1 MSMPRHGST
10 LRSLVACLCGLTV
23 TGSGTLSAQDACSA
37 LKGASLNGATILS
50 STIVAAN
57 ASTGT
62 PAFCEVKTT
71 IAPVEGSHIGA
82 VYRLPANWNGKVLGI
97 GGGGAA
103 GNVTLQGATPGLAR
117 GYAVMQND
125 LGHAS
130 TGATDWAFA
139 VKAPGQPNTEA
150 IIDFGHRATHVATTV
165 GKEIATRFYQRA
177 PQHSY
182 WQGCSTGG
190 RQGLAEVQRYPG
202 DYDGVIAGAP
212 VYTPLVY
219 SNAMLRVQAFHARP
233 ESNLLPA
240 HVPLIQKAVLAACD
254 MKDGVADG
262 ILTDPRSCTWDP
274 GVLACKGAASADCLT
289 PAQVDTVRRVYSGVK
304 TRNGKYAAM
313 PLMRGGESDWVT
325 RMIGTPQA
333 PRGVNAVLGAPFLSY
348 LVKGDPS
355 YDFMTFDPERDMATL
370 ESGLAAHVHQQNP
383 NIAAF
388 VGGGGKLLLWHGFND
403 PGPSPLSTIEYFEAV
418 RAKVPASKDAVRLFL
433 APGVLHCGGGAGP
446 DRFDALTAMENWV
459 EKGTAPAAML
469 ATKAN
474 SPISR
479 PLCPYPQLPKYK
491 RAGDT
496 NDAANFA
503 CSAR

>member
-1 MSMPRHGST
+1 
-10 LRSLVACLCGLTV
+10 
-23 TGSGTLSAQDACSA
+23 
-37 LKGASLNGATILS
+37 
-50 STIVAAN
+50 
-57 ASTGT
+57 
-62 PAFCEVKTT
+62 
-71 IAPVEGSHIGA
+71 
-82 VYRLPANWNGKVLGI
+82 
-97 GGGGAA
+97 
-103 GNVTLQGATPGLAR
+103 
-117 GYAVMQND
+117 
-125 LGHAS
+125 
-130 TGATDWAFA
+130 
-139 VKAPGQPNTEA
+139 
-150 IIDFGHRATHVATTV
+150 
-165 GKEIATRFYQRA
+165 
-177 PQHSY
+177 
-182 WQGCSTGG
+182 
-190 RQGLAEVQRYPG
+190 
-202 DYDGVIAGAP
+202 
-212 VYTPLVY
+212 
-219 SNAMLRVQAFHARP
+219 
-233 ESNLLPA
+233 
-240 HVPLIQKAVLAACD
+240 
-254 MKDGVADG
+254 
-262 ILTDPRSCTWDP
+262 
-274 GVLACKGAASADCLT
+274 
-289 PAQVDTVRRVYSGVK
+289 
-304 TRNGKYAAM
+304 M
-313 PLMRGGESDWVT
+313 PLMRGGESDWVA
-325 RMIGTPQA
+325 RMIGTSQA

-348 LVKGDPS
+348 LMKGDPS

-491 RAGDT
+491 GTGDT